1 MAEGVC
7 MESKPILS
15 RFRNSITAQSIRRG
29 LTLAIPFL
37 TLGSFSLLFLNFPSD
52 SYQTFLHNFLNGSA
66 VALLTTLY
74 NISLGSLAL
83 VLCITISLS
92 YGLLAEMD
100 MYILY
105 PVVAL
110 CSYMAF
116 CGGIQD
122 HEEYVFNAEWVFTA
136 MFITLASCILFRRIL
151 KLSDRMEKLHTT
163 GAEYLFNISIQ
174 SLFPVI
180 IIIAFFAI
188 LGYLLRTA
196 WGSNNITNFGAYIFL
211 KIFDELSDNLFG
223 ILLYVIIT
231 HVLWFFG
238 VHGTNTLEA
247 VSRRLFEPN
256 VSVNQSL

>member
-92 YGLLAEMD
+92 YGLLAEID

-180 IIIAFFAI
+180 IIIAFLRSWAI
-188 LGYLLRTA
+188 FSGPPGEA
-196 WGSNNITNFGAYIFL
+196 IT
-211 KIFDELSDNLFG
+211 
-223 ILLYVIIT
+223 
-231 HVLWFFG
+231 
-238 VHGTNTLEA
+238 
-247 VSRRLFEPN
+247 
-256 VSVNQSL
+256 

>member
-1 MAEGVC
+1 

-92 YGLLAEMD
+92 YGLLAEID

-110 CSYMAF
+110 CSAEAYRIMRNTYLMRNGF
-116 CGGIQD
+116 LQPCSS
-122 HEEYVFNAEWVFTA
+122 HWRPVFSSA
-136 MFITLASCILFRRIL
+136 
-151 KLSDRMEKLHTT
+151 
-163 GAEYLFNISIQ
+163 
-174 SLFPVI
+174 
-180 IIIAFFAI
+180 
-188 LGYLLRTA
+188 GY
-196 WGSNNITNFGAYIFL
+196 
-211 KIFDELSDNLFG
+211 
-223 ILLYVIIT
+223 
-231 HVLWFFG
+231 
-238 VHGTNTLEA
+238 
-247 VSRRLFEPN
+247 
-256 VSVNQSL
+256 